1 MNNIKF
7 RGISMSG
14 HWYYGLLTKKKIR
27 SSGILQFAIVNGN
40 FTLGETIPII
50 EDTICRFTGATDV
63 DNKEIYEGDILNH
76 DDHYYLVKWVDD
88 FCSFMMIDQFGIKYP
103 INYKS
108 LDNLKIVGDFY
119 NDPRLLRLFQK

>member
-1 MNNIKF
+1 
-7 RGISMSG
+7 MSG

-27 SSGILQFAIVNGN
+27 NSGILQFAIVNGN

-76 DDHYYLVKWVDD
+76 EDHYYLVKWIND

-108 LDNLKIVGDFY
+108 LVNLKIVGDFY